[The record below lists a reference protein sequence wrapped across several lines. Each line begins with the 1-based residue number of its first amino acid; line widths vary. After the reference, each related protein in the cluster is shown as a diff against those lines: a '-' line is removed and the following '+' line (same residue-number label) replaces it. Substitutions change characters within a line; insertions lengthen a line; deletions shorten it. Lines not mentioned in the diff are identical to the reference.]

1 MGTWATDAFGNDYA
15 MDWAQDLHEYKT
27 LELVETT
34 LDNVIDSTE
43 AELEAPFAAEA
54 LAALEVIARLL
65 GKPGEDDPATAEV
78 DEWVAACKKKV
89 TPPLL
94 EKARLA
100 FEQASWPSR
109 RNCASCGRTASISPT
124 GRPTCGFA
132 HARAGPGRLKRRATV
147 HFSVLNLHQKRGNP
161 VFPHFWCIL
170 YPFATTAHA
179 SYARAP

>member
-1 MGTWATDAFGNDYA
+1 MGTWALDAFGNDYA

-34 LDNVIDSTE
+34 LDNVIDSQE
-43 AELEAPFAAEA
+43 NELEAPFAAEA

-65 GKPGEDDPATAEV
+65 GQPGEGADDPATAEV

-100 FEQASWPSR
+100 FERITAESSELRQLWQDSEHFTDWQADVAALR
-109 RNCASCGRTASISPT
+109 
-124 GRPTCGFA
+124 
-132 HARAGPGRLKRRATV
+132 ARVLGPEA
-147 HFSVLNLHQKRGNP
+147 
-161 VFPHFWCIL
+161 
-170 YPFATTAHA
+170 A
-179 SYARAP
+179 

>member
-1 MGTWATDAFGNDYA
+1 MGTWALDAFGNDYA

-54 LAALEVIARLL
+54 LAALEVIARLQ
-65 GKPGEDDPATAEV
+65 GNPGEPDPATAEV

-94 EKARLA
+94 DKARLA
-100 FEQASWPSR
+100 FERILAESSELRQLWQDSEHFADWQADVADLR
-109 RNCASCGRTASISPT
+109 QR
-124 GRPTCGFA
+124 
-132 HARAGPGRLKRRATV
+132 
-147 HFSVLNLHQKRGNP
+147 VLGQD
-161 VFPHFWCIL
+161 
-170 YPFATTAHA
+170 
-179 SYARAP
+179 S

>member
-34 LDNVIDSTE
+34 LDNVIDSQE

-65 GKPGEDDPATAEV
+65 GQPDEGEVDPATAEV

-100 FEQASWPSR
+100 FERITAESSELRQLWQDSEHFADWQADVAALR
-109 RNCASCGRTASISPT
+109 
-124 GRPTCGFA
+124 
-132 HARAGPGRLKRRATV
+132 ARVLGPEA
-147 HFSVLNLHQKRGNP
+147 
-161 VFPHFWCIL
+161 
-170 YPFATTAHA
+170 A
-179 SYARAP
+179 

>member
-1 MGTWATDAFGNDYA
+1 MGTWALDAFGNDYA

-34 LDNVIDSTE
+34 LDNVIDSQET
-43 AELEAPFAAEA
+43 ELEAPFAAEA

-65 GKPGEDDPATAEV
+65 GKPGEDDPATLEV

-100 FEQASWPSR
+100 FDRIAAETSELRQLWQDSEHYADWQADV
-109 RNCASCGRTASISPT
+109 
-124 GRPTCGFA
+124 
-132 HARAGPGRLKRRATV
+132 AGLRQR
-147 HFSVLNLHQKRGNP
+147 VLGP
-161 VFPHFWCIL
+161 E
-170 YPFATTAHA
+170 A
-179 SYARAP
+179 

>member
-34 LDNVIDSTE
+34 LDNVIDSQET
-43 AELEAPFAAEA
+43 ELEAPFAAEA

-65 GKPGEDDPATAEV
+65 GKRGEADPATAEV
-78 DEWVAACKKKV
+78 DEWVAACRKKV

-100 FEQASWPSR
+100 FDKITAEASELRQLWQDSE
-109 RNCASCGRTASISPT
+109 
-124 GRPTCGFA
+124 
-132 HARAGPGRLKRRATV
+132 
-147 HFSVLNLHQKRGNP
+147 
-161 VFPHFWCIL
+161 
-170 YPFATTAHA
+170 PFADWQADVAHLR
-179 SYARAP
+179 ARVLGPEAA

>member
-34 LDNVIDSTE
+34 LDNVIDSAE

-54 LAALEVIARLL
+54 LAALEVIARLQ
-65 GKPGEDDPATAEV
+65 GQPGEDDPATAEV

-100 FEQASWPSR
+100 FERITAETSELRQLWQDSEHFADWQADVAALR
-109 RNCASCGRTASISPT
+109 
-124 GRPTCGFA
+124 
-132 HARAGPGRLKRRATV
+132 AR
-147 HFSVLNLHQKRGNP
+147 VLGKD
-161 VFPHFWCIL
+161 
-170 YPFATTAHA
+170 
-179 SYARAP
+179 S

>member
-1 MGTWATDAFGNDYA
+1 MGTWALDAFGNDYA

-34 LDNVIDSTE
+34 LDNVIDSQA

-65 GKPGEDDPATAEV
+65 GKPGEEDPATAEV

-100 FEQASWPSR
+100 FDKIGEEASELRQLWQDSEHYADWQADVAHLRSR
-109 RNCASCGRTASISPT
+109 
-124 GRPTCGFA
+124 
-132 HARAGPGRLKRRATV
+132 
-147 HFSVLNLHQKRGNP
+147 VLG
-161 VFPHFWCIL
+161 
-170 YPFATTAHA
+170 ADA
-179 SYARAP
+179 

>member
-1 MGTWATDAFGNDYA
+1 MMGTWATDAFGNDYA

-34 LDNVIDSTE
+34 LDNVIDSQE

-65 GKPGEDDPATAEV
+65 GKPGEDDPATLDV
-78 DEWVAACKKKV
+78 DEWVAACRKKV

-100 FEQASWPSR
+100 FDKITAEASELRQLWQDSEHFADWQADV
-109 RNCASCGRTASISPT
+109 
-124 GRPTCGFA
+124 A
-132 HARAGPGRLKRRATV
+132 HLRARVLGPEA
-147 HFSVLNLHQKRGNP
+147 
-161 VFPHFWCIL
+161 
-170 YPFATTAHA
+170 A
-179 SYARAP
+179 

>member
-1 MGTWATDAFGNDYA
+1 MGTWALDAFGNDYA

-34 LDNVIDSTE
+34 LDNVIDSQE

-65 GKPGEDDPATAEV
+65 GKPGEADPATAEV
-78 DEWVAACKKKV
+78 DEWVAACRKKV

-100 FEQASWPSR
+100 FDRITAETSELRQLWQDSEHFADWQADVAGLR
-109 RNCASCGRTASISPT
+109 
-124 GRPTCGFA
+124 
-132 HARAGPGRLKRRATV
+132 AR
-147 HFSVLNLHQKRGNP
+147 VLGQD
-161 VFPHFWCIL
+161 
-170 YPFATTAHA
+170 A
-179 SYARAP
+179 

>member
-34 LDNVIDSTE
+34 LDNVIDSQE

-100 FEQASWPSR
+100 LDKIVAETSELRQLLQDSEHFADWQADV
-109 RNCASCGRTASISPT
+109 
-124 GRPTCGFA
+124 A
-132 HARAGPGRLKRRATV
+132 HLRAR
-147 HFSVLNLHQKRGNP
+147 VLGQE
-161 VFPHFWCIL
+161 
-170 YPFATTAHA
+170 AA
-179 SYARAP
+179 

>member
-1 MGTWATDAFGNDYA
+1 MGTWALDAFGNDYA

-34 LDNVIDSTE
+34 LDNVIDSQE

-65 GKPGEDDPATAEV
+65 GKPGEADPATAEV
-78 DEWVAACKKKV
+78 DEWGAACKKKV

-100 FEQASWPSR
+100 FDRITAETSELRQLWQDSEHYADWQAEVADLR
-109 RNCASCGRTASISPT
+109 
-124 GRPTCGFA
+124 
-132 HARAGPGRLKRRATV
+132 AR
-147 HFSVLNLHQKRGNP
+147 VLG
-161 VFPHFWCIL
+161 
-170 YPFATTAHA
+170 AEA
-179 SYARAP
+179 

>member
-34 LDNVIDSTE
+34 LDNVIDSQE

-54 LAALEVIARLL
+54 LAALEVIARLQ
-65 GKPGEDDPATAEV
+65 GQPGEGEDDPATAEV

-100 FEQASWPSR
+100 FERITAESSELRQLWQDSEHFTDWQADVAALR
-109 RNCASCGRTASISPT
+109 
-124 GRPTCGFA
+124 
-132 HARAGPGRLKRRATV
+132 AR
-147 HFSVLNLHQKRGNP
+147 VLGQD
-161 VFPHFWCIL
+161 
-170 YPFATTAHA
+170 A
-179 SYARAP
+179 

>member
-34 LDNVIDSTE
+34 LDNVIDSQE

-100 FEQASWPSR
+100 FERITAESSELRQLWQDSEHFADWQADV
-109 RNCASCGRTASISPT
+109 AALRT
-124 GRPTCGFA
+124 R
-132 HARAGPGRLKRRATV
+132 
-147 HFSVLNLHQKRGNP
+147 VLGQE
-161 VFPHFWCIL
+161 
-170 YPFATTAHA
+170 AA
-179 SYARAP
+179 

>member
-34 LDNVIDSTE
+34 LDNVIDSQE
-43 AELEAPFAAEA
+43 AALEAPFAAEA
-54 LAALEVIARLL
+54 LAALDVIARLQ
-65 GKPGEDDPATAEV
+65 GQPGEGEDDPATAEV

-100 FEQASWPSR
+100 FERITAESSELRQLWQDSEHFADWQADVAALR
-109 RNCASCGRTASISPT
+109 
-124 GRPTCGFA
+124 
-132 HARAGPGRLKRRATV
+132 AR
-147 HFSVLNLHQKRGNP
+147 VLGQE
-161 VFPHFWCIL
+161 
-170 YPFATTAHA
+170 AA
-179 SYARAP
+179 

>member
-34 LDNVIDSTE
+34 LDNVIDSAE

-54 LAALEVIARLL
+54 LAALEVIARLQ
-65 GKPGEDDPATAEV
+65 GQPGEDDPATAEV

-100 FEQASWPSR
+100 FERITAETSELRQLWQDSEHFADWQADVADLR
-109 RNCASCGRTASISPT
+109 QR
-124 GRPTCGFA
+124 
-132 HARAGPGRLKRRATV
+132 
-147 HFSVLNLHQKRGNP
+147 VLGQD
-161 VFPHFWCIL
+161 
-170 YPFATTAHA
+170 
-179 SYARAP
+179 S

>member
-34 LDNVIDSTE
+34 LDNVIDSQE

-54 LAALEVIARLL
+54 LAALEVIARLQ
-65 GKPGEDDPATAEV
+65 GQPGEGEDDPATAEV

-89 TPPLL
+89 TPQLL

-100 FEQASWPSR
+100 FERITAESSELRQLWRDSEHFADWQADVAALR
-109 RNCASCGRTASISPT
+109 
-124 GRPTCGFA
+124 
-132 HARAGPGRLKRRATV
+132 AR
-147 HFSVLNLHQKRGNP
+147 VLGQE
-161 VFPHFWCIL
+161 
-170 YPFATTAHA
+170 AA
-179 SYARAP
+179 

>member
-1 MGTWATDAFGNDYA
+1 MGTWALDAFGNDYA
-15 MDWAQDLHEYKT
+15 MDWAQDLQEYKT

-54 LAALEVIARLL
+54 LAALDVIGRLL
-65 GKPGEDDPATAEV
+65 GKPGAADPATAEV

-100 FEQASWPSR
+100 FDKIVAETSELRQLWQDSDHFDDWQQDVAALR
-109 RNCASCGRTASISPT
+109 RR
-124 GRPTCGFA
+124 
-132 HARAGPGRLKRRATV
+132 
-147 HFSVLNLHQKRGNP
+147 VLGQQ
-161 VFPHFWCIL
+161 
-170 YPFATTAHA
+170 
-179 SYARAP
+179 

>member
-54 LAALEVIARLL
+54 LAALEVIARLQ
-65 GKPGEDDPATAEV
+65 GQPGEDDPATAEV

-100 FEQASWPSR
+100 FERITAETSELRQLWQDSEHFAEWQADVAALR
-109 RNCASCGRTASISPT
+109 
-124 GRPTCGFA
+124 
-132 HARAGPGRLKRRATV
+132 AR
-147 HFSVLNLHQKRGNP
+147 VLGKD
-161 VFPHFWCIL
+161 
-170 YPFATTAHA
+170 
-179 SYARAP
+179 S

>member
-34 LDNVIDSTE
+34 LDNVIDSQE

-65 GKPGEDDPATAEV
+65 GKPGADDPATAEV

-100 FEQASWPSR
+100 LDRIVAESSELRQLWQDSEHFADWQADV
-109 RNCASCGRTASISPT
+109 
-124 GRPTCGFA
+124 A
-132 HARAGPGRLKRRATV
+132 HLRARVLGPQA
-147 HFSVLNLHQKRGNP
+147 
-161 VFPHFWCIL
+161 
-170 YPFATTAHA
+170 
-179 SYARAP
+179 

>member
-54 LAALEVIARLL
+54 LAALDVIARLQGQL
-65 GKPGEDDPATAEV
+65 GEDDPATAEV

-100 FEQASWPSR
+100 FERITAETSELRQLWQDSEHFADWQADVAALR
-109 RNCASCGRTASISPT
+109 
-124 GRPTCGFA
+124 
-132 HARAGPGRLKRRATV
+132 AR
-147 HFSVLNLHQKRGNP
+147 VLGKD
-161 VFPHFWCIL
+161 
-170 YPFATTAHA
+170 
-179 SYARAP
+179 S